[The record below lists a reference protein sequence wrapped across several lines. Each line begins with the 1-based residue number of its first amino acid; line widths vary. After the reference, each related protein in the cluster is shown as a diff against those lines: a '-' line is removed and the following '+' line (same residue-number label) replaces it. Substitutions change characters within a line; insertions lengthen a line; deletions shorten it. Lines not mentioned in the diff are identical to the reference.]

1 MLNRQAGAA
10 SASTFLATDHS
21 CLPRTGSGFLS
32 PVTVNVLLF
41 LGALALT
48 QGLKLSRLRTQLHA
62 MMDCFFTSQR
72 KDFLP
77 VTRMADQEPAPP
89 GAGAEEELQ
98 PPGMEEEAPSA
109 KIEEPAAIEP
119 APAAAPAAA
128 PAVSAPVPPPV
139 SAPVATPVS
148 APQAPPATSEPAAV
162 IPTSAPPVAAVSA
175 APVSAPV
182 AAPAPAA
189 APAASTQYAAQYAQ
203 YGYGAYPGY
212 APSMPVA
219 GYGYD
224 PAAYY
229 YGGYYGHPAPTGNL
243 SAYLPVHFKA

>member
-1 MLNRQAGAA
+1 MYV
-10 SASTFLATDHS
+10 STYRSLLPFAH
-21 CLPRTGSGFLS
+21 CLWLFLS
-32 PVTVNVLLF
+32 GNS
-41 LGALALT
+41 
-48 QGLKLSRLRTQLHA
+48 QSSSLSWSPSIDPGIESIENEDSA
-62 MMDCFFTSQR
+62 ACNDAICFFTSQR

-229 YGGYYGHPAPTGNL
+229 YGGYYGHPAQTGNA
-243 SAYLPVHFKA
+243 SSR